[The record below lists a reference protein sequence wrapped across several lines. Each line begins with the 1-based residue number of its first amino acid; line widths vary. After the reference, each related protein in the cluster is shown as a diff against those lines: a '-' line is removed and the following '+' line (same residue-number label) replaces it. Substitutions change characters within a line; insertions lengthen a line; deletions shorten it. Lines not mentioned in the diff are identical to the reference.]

1 MAWFYL
7 ILAGLLETGWS
18 TTLKSSSENP
28 GFGVYLITAVLLA
41 LSMVLLALAM
51 KSLPLSVAYPIWT
64 GVGSIG
70 SVIAGVAIFREHLHF
85 TSLAGVVLICLGILL
100 VSLKST

>member
-18 TTLKSSSENP
+18 TTLKSSSGTP
-28 GFGVYLITAVLLA
+28 GFGVYLTTAVLFA
-41 LSMVLLALAM
+41 FSMVLLALAM
-51 KSLPLSVAYPIWT
+51 KSLPLNVAYPIWT
-64 GVGSIG
+64 GIGSIG
-70 SVIAGVAIFREHLHF
+70 SVIAGVVIFREHLHF
-85 TSLAGVVLICLGILL
+85 TSLAGVVLICPGILL